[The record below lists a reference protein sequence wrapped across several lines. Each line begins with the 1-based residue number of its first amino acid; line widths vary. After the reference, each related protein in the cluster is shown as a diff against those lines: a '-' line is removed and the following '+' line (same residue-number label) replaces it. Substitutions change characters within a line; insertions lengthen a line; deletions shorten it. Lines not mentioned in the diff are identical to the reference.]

1 MLIICDIPALKL
13 HAELGAKLKP
23 LPQEGAVLPTL
34 TAQDLA
40 LVDSAAFERRYGT
53 IHVIAGSREE
63 RDTCTSAIPHLCSSE
78 IPANSVC
85 MVKQGVGVASVA
97 LTTVLMSR
105 TLTDYQLIRLLYEE
119 CATYRVYDYRNTYK
133 PLSNVKSLKEE
144 LKRLLH
150 IRGSVHVLQLLE
162 FVVDNSASPRETDLA
177 MLAWLPWRLG
187 GYGFPIGEM
196 NKKKHFGDAVRRC
209 DIWFEKAKLGIEYE
223 SDESHSGEADIAHD
237 SARRTF
243 LGNKGCTVITMTNG
257 EFKDDALSHETMRYV
272 GKLLGRRV
280 REPRGRSIIARK
292 ELLAFVR
299 SPHSVFF

>member
-23 LPQEGAVLPTL
+23 LSQEETVAPTL
-34 TAQDLA
+34 AAQDLA
-40 LVDSAAFERRYGT
+40 LIDSAAFERRYGK
-53 IHVIAGSREE
+53 IHAIVGSIEE
-63 RDTCTSAIPHLCSSE
+63 RNACPGVVAHVCSSAIP
-78 IPANSVC
+78 AGSVY
-85 MVKQGVGVASVA
+85 MVKPNIGVASVA

-105 TLTDYQLIRLLYEE
+105 TMSDNQLVRLMYEE
-119 CATYRVYDYRNTYK
+119 CATYRVYDYRNEYR
-133 PLSNVKSLKEE
+133 PLSSVDDLDKE
-144 LKRLLH
+144 LAKLSH
-150 IRGSVHVLQLLE
+150 IRGCARVAELLE
-162 FVVDNSASPRETDLA
+162 FIVDNSASPRETDLA